1 MSVVFTRTVPGTYDP
16 ATDTFTSPTET
27 TVTGSAIQVRG
38 DPETYRALSLIQSEA
53 PTLFWTPA
61 TYGEA
66 PEPGDTVV
74 WASKTYTVRDVAKIQ
89 PDGVCIA
96 ARVIVET

>member
-1 MSVVFTRTVPGTYDP
+1 MSVVFTRTVPGTYNP
-16 ATDTFTSPTET
+16 ATDTFTTPTET
-27 TVTGSAIQVRG
+27 TIPGSAIQVRG
-38 DPETYRALSLIQSEA
+38 DPETYRAMSLIQSEA

-61 TYGEA
+61 TYGEY

-74 WASKTYTVRDVAKIQ
+74 WASTTYTVRDVLKIQ

-96 ARVIVET
+96 VRVIVGT